1 MNIQLVES
9 LVQIIQ
15 SLSPEEQKLLKSQ
28 LEQIE
33 EKKDNWEEVL
43 EEIEAS
49 KQKDL
54 SVRQGKKIE
63 ISITEIIHQM
73 REERDQQLL
82 EAWQS

>member
-15 SLSPEEQKLLKSQ
+15 SLSLEEQKLLKSQ

-63 ISITEIIHQM
+63 LSITEIIHQM

-82 EAWQS
+82 ETWQS

>member
-1 MNIQLVES
+1 MVES

>member
-63 ISITEIIHQM
+63 LSITEIIHQM

-82 EAWQS
+82 ETWQS